1 MAHNYDYEAVQ
12 ELLSW
17 AKNMLKNKTYPQAP
31 YQLNRSTKILDC
43 AYYLDGVIVTI
54 SSHWENPT
62 FHPTIEH
69 LWEFREKIEGKAD

>member
-1 MAHNYDYEAVQ
+1 MAHNYDRESVQ

-17 AKNMLKNKTYPQAP
+17 AKNMLKNKTYPEAP
-31 YQLNRSTKILDC
+31 YQLNKCIKILDC
-43 AYYLDGVIVTI
+43 EDYLNSSIATI

-69 LWEFREKIEGKAD
+69 LWEFREKVEKMDE